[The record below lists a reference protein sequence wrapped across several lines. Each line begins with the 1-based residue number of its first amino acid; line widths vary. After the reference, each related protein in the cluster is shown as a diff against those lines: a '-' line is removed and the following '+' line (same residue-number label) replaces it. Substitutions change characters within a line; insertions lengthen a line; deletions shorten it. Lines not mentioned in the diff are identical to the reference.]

1 MYRAT
6 AALVVALVMAMP
18 AAADPQS
25 NGQIDPANRPEQAA
39 DKSDRMICKRFTETG
54 SLVSTYRSCKTKREW
69 ENVRDN
75 RTSMNSIGNC
85 MTPGACK

>member
-6 AALVVALVMAMP
+6 AALVIALFVAVP
-18 AAADPQS
+18 AAAEPQS
-25 NGQIDPANRPEQAA
+25 GGQVDSSNRPEQAA

-54 SLVSTYRSCKTKREW
+54 SLVSTYRSCKTKRGW

-75 RTSMNSIGNC
+75 HTSMNAIGNC
-85 MTPGACK
+85 MTPGTCK